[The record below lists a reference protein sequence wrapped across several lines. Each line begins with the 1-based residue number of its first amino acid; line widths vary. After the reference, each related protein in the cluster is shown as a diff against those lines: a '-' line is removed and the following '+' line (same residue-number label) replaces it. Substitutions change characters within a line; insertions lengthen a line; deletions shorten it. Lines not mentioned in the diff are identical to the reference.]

1 MTRGALFPSYMIYKM
16 FSKVGY
22 WCNPLGYWWRIK
34 YTRVTLTCLFQ
45 KVVSL
50 FSCYH
55 QHDDDGKRGMRTSAA
70 GSEREREK
78 EGALCEW
85 GLARKNKRPLMG
97 LSVKIGAGPHT
108 CRWVNVDEVSAI
120 QRVHSDGP
128 RVKAPSVLRG
138 LRENFPSPMR
148 PCFELAH
155 DGNLSR
161 FETIRE
167 NTGFIVGIYLKC
179 AT

>member
-1 MTRGALFPSYMIYKM
+1 MKNKIYASYSDVFI
-16 FSKVGY
+16 SESCQSV
-22 WCNPLGYWWRIK
+22 LLLSSAWWWWKARDEDE
-34 YTRVTLTCLFQ
+34 C
-45 KVVSL
+45 S
-50 FSCYH
+50 
-55 QHDDDGKRGMRTSAA
+55 G
-70 GSEREREK
+70 EREREK